1 MSKTKDKNLKF
12 SEKNS
17 RKNNSFFANLFS
29 NSRNRGECT
38 KLVPETK
45 SRNSGDHEF

>member
-1 MSKTKDKNLKF
+1 MMNSWNSGKGTITKNASQFFIFLFFENHEMAGKF
-12 SEKNS
+12 
-17 RKNNSFFANLFS
+17 
-29 NSRNRGECT
+29 T